1 MTYLEERVK
10 IADFNRLWEEAIT
23 LPDGSY
29 SRRQTDDEA
38 EREFWKGFMGRKR
51 SYQRDD
57 TAETVMEAV
66 RKLLAD
72 CRTASILEIGPGWGN
87 YTMELAKLC
96 GRMTC
101 VDISPEVLS

>member
-38 EREFWKGFMGRKR
+38 EREVWKGFPAWD
-51 SYQRDD
+51 SD
-57 TAETVMEAV
+57 TGISTYGPWRRNAA
-66 RKLLAD
+66 A
-72 CRTASILEIGPGWGN
+72 RTAQSGW
-87 YTMELAKLC
+87 
-96 GRMTC
+96 MTC
-101 VDISPEVLS
+101 APPTITRLTACSQQNLALAGR